1 MQQTAYDLEN
11 FANRPDGVRE
21 RIRVVRGGTRNV
33 KAVRFVGMLRLVLAC
48 ALVLGLTVSLLWSY
62 ASLNE
67 LTLDVQFTQ
76 NELAEARSEYDY
88 LSSELSS
95 RSNLKTVEEIAGS
108 QLGLMKIDK
117 NQITYITLE
126 EENVVSRPES
136 GSARMLNFLQCLGLN
151 IAETLKP

>member
-1 MQQTAYDLEN
+1 MQQTAYNLDN
-11 FANRPDGVRE
+11 FANRPDGVQE
-21 RIRVVRGGTRNV
+21 RIRVVRGGKKNI
-33 KAVRFVGMLRLVLAC
+33 KAARFVSSLRLVLAG
-48 ALVLGLTVSLLWSY
+48 ALLLGLTISLLWSY

-67 LTLDVQFTQ
+67 ITLDVQFTQ

-88 LSSELSS
+88 LSSEISS
-95 RSNLKTVEEIAGS
+95 KSNLKTVEEIAGS

-117 NQITYITLE
+117 SQITYITLE

-136 GSARMLNFLQCLGLN
+136 GSTRMLNFLQCLGLN

>member
-1 MQQTAYDLEN
+1 MQQTAYNLDN
-11 FANRPDGVRE
+11 FANRPDGVQE
-21 RIRVVRGGTRNV
+21 RIRVVRGGKKNI
-33 KAVRFVGMLRLVLAC
+33 KAARFVSGLRLVLAG
-48 ALVLGLTVSLLWSY
+48 ALLLGLTISLLWSY

-67 LTLDVQFTQ
+67 ITLDVQFTQ

-88 LSSELSS
+88 LSSEISS
-95 RSNLKTVEEIAGS
+95 KSNLKAVEEIAGS

-117 NQITYITLE
+117 SQITYITLE

-136 GSARMLNFLQCLGLN
+136 GSTWMLNFLQCLGLN